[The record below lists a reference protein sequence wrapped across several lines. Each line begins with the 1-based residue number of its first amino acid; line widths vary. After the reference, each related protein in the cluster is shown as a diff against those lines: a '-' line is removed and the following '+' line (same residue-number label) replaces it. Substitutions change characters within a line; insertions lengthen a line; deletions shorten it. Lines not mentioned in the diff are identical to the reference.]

1 MDLLELAI
9 TLVEKGG
16 AAAGLGGGFIA
27 TRVLGR
33 VSQGLKD
40 AKTARDDAHTAV
52 LRAGEANQKIENI
65 RIEIANELKVLRDEV
80 DRVKRGSFS
89 AEATAHDFRL
99 SERVAQQETRMS
111 SIEDDLDE
119 MTKENKRSW
128 EAIQRSVGRIE
139 GSLQQQRRED
149 RDG

>member
-16 AAAGLGGGFIA
+16 AAAGLGGGYIA
-27 TRVLGR
+27 TRVLNR
-33 VSQGLKD
+33 VSEGLKD
-40 AKTARDDAHTAV
+40 AKAARDNAHTAL
-52 LRAGEANQKIENI
+52 LRSGEANQKIEAI
-65 RIEIANELKVLRDEV
+65 RTEFKSELQALRIEV
-80 DRVKRGSFS
+80 DRIQRGSFTT
-89 AEATAHDFRL
+89 EGAHDLRL
-99 SERVAQQETRMS
+99 SERIAQLETRMS

-139 GSLQQQRRED
+139 GVIQQRNRE
-149 RDG
+149 G